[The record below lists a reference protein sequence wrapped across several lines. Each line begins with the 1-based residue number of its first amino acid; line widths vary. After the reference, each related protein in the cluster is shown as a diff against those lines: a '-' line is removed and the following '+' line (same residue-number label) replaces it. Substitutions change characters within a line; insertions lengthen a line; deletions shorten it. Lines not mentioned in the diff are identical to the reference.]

1 MKISDLL
8 SVPVTNRIEPIVR
21 FNWLP
26 SNLTSLVALAIIL
39 TSGVVA
45 MQNFR
50 EAKTPEI
57 KSLAW
62 YMANPKDALAQNKEC
77 YDNPQLK
84 TTENCVNSLQAL
96 EITHKGPNS

>member
-1 MKISDLL
+1 MKISNLL
-8 SVPVTNRIEPIVR
+8 SIPMANRIEPIIR

-26 SNLTSLVALAIIL
+26 SNLTALVAIAIIL

-45 MQNFR
+45 MQKFQ
-50 EAKTPEI
+50 EAKMPEI
-57 KSLAW
+57 KSIAW
-62 YMANPKDALAQNKEC
+62 YMANPQEALAKNKEC

-84 TTENCVNSLQAL
+84 TTENCRYSLEAL

>member
-1 MKISDLL
+1 MKISNLL
-8 SVPVTNRIEPIVR
+8 SMPTANRLEPIFR

-26 SNLTSLVALAIIL
+26 NNLPSLVAVAIIFA
-39 TSGVVA
+39 TGVVA
-45 MQNFR
+45 IEKFQ
-50 EAKTPEI
+50 EAKMPET

-62 YMANPKDALAQNKEC
+62 YMANPQAALAQNKEC

-84 TTENCVNSLQAL
+84 TTENCVYSLQAL